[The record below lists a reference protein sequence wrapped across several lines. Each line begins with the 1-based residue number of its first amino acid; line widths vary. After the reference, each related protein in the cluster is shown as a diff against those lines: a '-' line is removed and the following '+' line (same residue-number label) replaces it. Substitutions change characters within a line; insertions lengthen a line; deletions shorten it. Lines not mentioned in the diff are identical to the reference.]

1 MTKAFDSVNRNL
13 LFYKLLRYNIE
24 GKIYVAIKALYTKTS
39 ACINLNGHLS
49 HWFETFIGV
58 GQGDNLSP
66 MLFNIFLNDL
76 ATEINSLGLG
86 IKIGNLKLSI
96 LMYADDIV
104 LLSDT
109 AENLQKL
116 LNHVYE
122 WCRKWQLSINPV
134 KTEVM
139 HFHKK

>member
-1 MTKAFDSVNRNL
+1 
-13 LFYKLLRYNIE
+13 
-24 GKIYVAIKALYTKTS
+24 
-39 ACINLNGHLS
+39 
-49 HWFETFIGV
+49 
-58 GQGDNLSP
+58 

-109 AENLQKL
+109 ADNLQKL
-116 LNHVYE
+116 LNHVYA
-122 WCRKWQLSINPV
+122 WCRMWQLSINPV

>member
-1 MTKAFDSVNRNL
+1 MTKAFDSINRNL
-13 LFYKLLRYNIE
+13 LLYKVLRYNIE
-24 GKIYVAIKALYTKTS
+24 GKMYVAIKALYTKTS
-39 ACINLNGHLS
+39 AGINLNEHLS

-58 GQGDNLSP
+58 RQGDNLST

-96 LMYADDIV
+96 LMYADNTV
-104 LLSDT
+104 LVSDT
-109 AENLQKL
+109 SNNLQKL

-122 WCRKWQLSINPV
+122 WCKKWQLSINPV
-134 KTEVM
+134 KLM
-139 HFHKK
+139 